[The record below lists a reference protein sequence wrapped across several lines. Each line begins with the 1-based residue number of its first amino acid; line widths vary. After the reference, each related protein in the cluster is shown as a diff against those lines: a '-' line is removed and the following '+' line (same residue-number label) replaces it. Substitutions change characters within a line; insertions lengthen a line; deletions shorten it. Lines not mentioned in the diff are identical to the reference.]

1 MIIFVC
7 SAVALVV
14 VCLVLLLRPLL
25 RREISSR
32 AERNS
37 AELSLAVLQD
47 QLNDLQSEMQ
57 AGRLEANDF
66 KREKDDIERRVLE
79 DASAKPTVD
88 PASPRRPWAAAL
100 IATVLIVLTA
110 TLYLVLGS
118 PPIAPEK
125 SAAGNHS
132 VSPEQIKEMVQRLA
146 ERLQSNPQDGEGWL
160 MLGRSYSVLGRYPE
174 AAAAF
179 GRAIGLLPPDA
190 NLLADYAD
198 ILAMAQG
205 RTLKGEP
212 EKIIA
217 RALEVDPRHVKAL
230 ALSGS
235 VAFERQDFAK
245 AIGEW
250 RKILAAVPPDS
261 PIAQSI
267 GNSIRDAE
275 AKLSGAAP
283 ATMPPLAAAGQD
295 NASAGKNAEVGGTV
309 SLAPALKDRVAAGD
323 TVFIFARALDGSR
336 MPLAMVRKKVADLPI
351 SFTLNDAMAMAPS
364 ARLSAHAKVKI
375 GARVSKSGDAISAV
389 GDLEGFSD
397 EVELGRRDVAVTIDR
412 VVK

>member
-1 MIIFVC
+1 
-7 SAVALVV
+7 
-14 VCLVLLLRPLL
+14 
-25 RREISSR
+25 
-32 AERNS
+32 
-37 AELSLAVLQD
+37 
-47 QLNDLQSEMQ
+47 
-57 AGRLEANDF
+57 
-66 KREKDDIERRVLE
+66 
-79 DASAKPTVD
+79 
-88 PASPRRPWAAAL
+88 
-100 IATVLIVLTA
+100 LIVLTA
-110 TLYLVLGS
+110 TLYMVLGS
-118 PPIAPEK
+118 PPMAPEK

-174 AAAAF
+174 AAAAY

-217 RALEVDPRHVKAL
+217 RALEVDPHHVKAL

-275 AKLSGAAP
+275 AKLSGSAP
-283 ATMPPLAAAGQD
+283 STMPPLAVAGQNND
-295 NASAGKNAEVGGTV
+295 KESSKESAGKNAEVGGTV
-309 SLAPALKDRVAAGD
+309 SLAPALKDRVAASD

-351 SFTLNDAMAMAPS
+351 AFTLTDAMAMAPS
-364 ARLSAHAKVKI
+364 ARLSAHTKVKI
-375 GARVSKSGDAISAV
+375 GARVSKSGDAISAM
-389 GDLEGFSD
+389 GDLEGFSA
-397 EVELGRRDVAVTIDR
+397 EVELGRRDVAVTIDQI
-412 VVK
+412 VK